1 MRTYHTL
8 IMVYATVMTFSA
20 LYAPQPL
27 QPILMSEF
35 GVSKE
40 QAALLT
46 TVTMI
51 PLGIAPIVYGYM
63 LESFSSKKLFSI
75 GIGALAILQLAF
87 FFTDNF
93 HLLIVIRFFVGMA
106 IPAVLTSIMTYISTV
121 TKRETVQKQMAYY
134 ISSTILGGFAGRF
147 FSGLIASYF
156 GWRWTFLILAFSL
169 SLAFVLI
176 RSLHE
181 AEIQISK
188 FSVRSVLDVL
198 KKRQF
203 ATIYLLIFAT
213 FFTFAAILNFIPFR
227 VREISAGSSSFTI
240 GIMYMGYIM
249 GIVMSLNALRIIKI
263 FGGEMN
269 TVFTALV
276 FYACTLFLF
285 TYPSLY
291 VMFFGMFL
299 FCCGM
304 FLAHSVASGYVNKI
318 AEDKK
323 GITNGLYVSFY
334 YGGGTFGSFLP
345 GFVYSRFGWN
355 AFLLLIGSVVSVSIA
370 AAWFMQERRKISA

>member
-1 MRTYHTL
+1 
-8 IMVYATVMTFSA
+8 MVYATVMTFSA

-27 QPILMSEF
+27 QPVLMGEF

-51 PLGIAPIVYGYM
+51 PLSIAPIVYGYM

-75 GIGALAILQLAF
+75 GVGALALLQLAF
-87 FFTDNF
+87 FLTENF
-93 HLLIVIRFFVGMA
+93 QLLIVIRFFVGMA

-121 TKRETVQKQMAYY
+121 TKRETVQRQMAFY

-156 GWRWTFLILAFSL
+156 GWRWTFLILACSL
-169 SLAFVLI
+169 GLAVFLI

-181 AEIQISK
+181 AEIKISR
-188 FSVRSVLDVL
+188 FCFRSVLDVL

-203 ATIYLLIFAT
+203 ATVYLLIFAT
-213 FFTFAAILNFIPFR
+213 FSTFAAILNFIPFR

-240 GIMYMGYIM
+240 GVMYMGYIM
-249 GIVMSLNALRIIKI
+249 GIVMSLNAVRIIKV
-263 FGGEMN
+263 FKGEMN
-269 TVFTALV
+269 TVFSALA

-318 AEDKK
+318 ADDKK

-334 YGGGTFGSFLP
+334 YLGGAFGSFIP
-345 GFVYSRFGWN
+345 GFIYSSLGWN
-355 AFLLLIGSVVSVSIA
+355 SFLVFIGSILVA
-370 AAWFMQERRKISA
+370 ALIIAWFMQDRKVYA

>member
-1 MRTYHTL
+1 MRFYHTL
-8 IMVYATVMTFSA
+8 VMVYATVMTFSA

-27 QPILMSEF
+27 QPVLMSEF

-51 PLGIAPIVYGYM
+51 PLSIAPIVYGYM

-75 GIGALAILQLAF
+75 GVGALALLQLAF
-87 FFTDNF
+87 FFTENF
-93 HLLIVIRFFVGMA
+93 QLLIVIRFFVGMA

-121 TKRETVQKQMAYY
+121 TKRETVQRQMAFY

-169 SLAFVLI
+169 GLAVFLI

-181 AEIQISK
+181 AEIKISR
-188 FSVRSVLDVL
+188 FCFRSVLDVL

-203 ATIYLLIFAT
+203 ATVYLLIFAT
-213 FFTFAAILNFIPFR
+213 FSTFAAILNFIPFR

-240 GIMYMGYIM
+240 GVMYMGYIM
-249 GIVMSLNALRIIKI
+249 GIVMSLNAVKIIKV
-263 FGGEMN
+263 FKGEMN
-269 TVFTALV
+269 TVFSALA

-318 AEDKK
+318 ADDKK

-334 YGGGTFGSFLP
+334 YLGGAFGSFIP
-345 GFVYSRFGWN
+345 GFIYSSLGWN
-355 AFLLLIGSVVSVSIA
+355 SFLVFIGSILVTALII
-370 AAWFMQERRKISA
+370 AWFMQDRKIYA

>member
-1 MRTYHTL
+1 
-8 IMVYATVMTFSA
+8 MVYATVMTFSA

>member
-1 MRTYHTL
+1 MRFYHTL

-27 QPILMSEF
+27 QPVLMSEF

-51 PLGIAPIVYGYM
+51 PLSIAPIVYGYM

-75 GIGALAILQLAF
+75 GVGALALLQLAF
-87 FFTDNF
+87 FLTENF
-93 HLLIVIRFFVGMA
+93 QLLIVIRFFVGMA

-121 TKRETVQKQMAYY
+121 TKRETVQRQMAFY

-169 SLAFVLI
+169 GLAVFLI

-181 AEIQISK
+181 AEIKISR
-188 FSVRSVLDVL
+188 FCFRSVLDVL

-203 ATIYLLIFAT
+203 ATVYLLIFAT
-213 FFTFAAILNFIPFR
+213 FSTFAAILNFIPFR

-240 GIMYMGYIM
+240 GVMYMGYIM
-249 GIVMSLNALRIIKI
+249 GIVMSLNAVRIIKV
-263 FGGEMN
+263 FKGEMN
-269 TVFTALV
+269 TVFSALA

-318 AEDKK
+318 ADDKK

-334 YGGGTFGSFLP
+334 YLGGAFGSFIP
-345 GFVYSRFGWN
+345 GFIYSSLGWN
-355 AFLLLIGSVVSVSIA
+355 SFLVFIGSILVTALII
-370 AAWFMQERRKISA
+370 AWFMQDRKIYA

>member
-1 MRTYHTL
+1 
-8 IMVYATVMTFSA
+8 MVYATVMTFSA

-75 GIGALAILQLAF
+75 GIGALALLQLAF

-169 SLAFVLI
+169 ALAFVLI

-269 TVFTALV
+269 TVFTALA
-276 FYACTLFLF
+276 FYVCTLFMF
-285 TYPSLY
+285 TYPSLC

-318 AEDKK
+318 ADDKK

-334 YGGGTFGSFLP
+334 YAGGTFGSFVP
-345 GFVYSRFGWN
+345 GFVYSGLGWN
-355 AFLLLIGSVVSVSIA
+355 SFLLFIGSVLSVSVT

>member
-1 MRTYHTL
+1 MRFYHTL

-27 QPILMSEF
+27 QPVLMSEF

-51 PLGIAPIVYGYM
+51 PLSIAPIVYGYM

-75 GIGALAILQLAF
+75 GVGALALLQLAF
-87 FFTDNF
+87 FLTENF
-93 HLLIVIRFFVGMA
+93 QLLIVIRFFVGMA

-121 TKRETVQKQMAYY
+121 TKRETVQRQMAFY

-156 GWRWTFLILAFSL
+156 GWRWTFLILACSL
-169 SLAFVLI
+169 GLAVFLI

-181 AEIQISK
+181 AEIKISR
-188 FSVRSVLDVL
+188 FCFRSVLDVL

-203 ATIYLLIFAT
+203 ATVYLLIFAT
-213 FFTFAAILNFIPFR
+213 FSTFAAILNFIPFR

-240 GIMYMGYIM
+240 GVMYMGYIM
-249 GIVMSLNALRIIKI
+249 GIVMSLNAVRIIKV
-263 FGGEMN
+263 FKGEMN
-269 TVFTALV
+269 TVFSALA

-318 AEDKK
+318 ADDKK

-334 YGGGTFGSFLP
+334 YLGGAFGSFIP
-345 GFVYSRFGWN
+345 GFIYSSLGWN
-355 AFLLLIGSVVSVSIA
+355 SFLVFIGSILVTALII
-370 AAWFMQERRKISA
+370 AWFMQDRKIYA

>member
-1 MRTYHTL
+1 VRFYHTL

-27 QPILMSEF
+27 QPVLMGEF

-51 PLGIAPIVYGYM
+51 PLSIAPIVYGYM

-75 GIGALAILQLAF
+75 GVGALALLQLAF
-87 FFTDNF
+87 FLTENF
-93 HLLIVIRFFVGMA
+93 QLLIVIRFFVGMA

-121 TKRETVQKQMAYY
+121 TKRETVQRQMAFY

-156 GWRWTFLILAFSL
+156 GWRWTFLILACSL
-169 SLAFVLI
+169 GLAVFLI

-181 AEIQISK
+181 AEIKISR
-188 FSVRSVLDVL
+188 FCFRSVLDVL

-203 ATIYLLIFAT
+203 ATVYLLIFAT
-213 FFTFAAILNFIPFR
+213 FSTFAAILNFIPFR

-240 GIMYMGYIM
+240 GVMYMGYIM
-249 GIVMSLNALRIIKI
+249 GIVMSLNAVRIIKV
-263 FGGEMN
+263 FKGEMN
-269 TVFTALV
+269 TVFSALA

-318 AEDKK
+318 ADDKK

-334 YGGGTFGSFLP
+334 YLGGAFGSFIP
-345 GFVYSRFGWN
+345 GFIYSSLGWN
-355 AFLLLIGSVVSVSIA
+355 SFLVFIGSILVTALII
-370 AAWFMQERRKISA
+370 AWFMQDRKVYA

>member
-1 MRTYHTL
+1 MRFYHTL

-27 QPILMSEF
+27 QPVLMSEF

-51 PLGIAPIVYGYM
+51 PLSIAPIVYGYM

-75 GIGALAILQLAF
+75 GVGALALLQLAF
-87 FFTDNF
+87 FLTENF
-93 HLLIVIRFFVGMA
+93 QLLIVIRFFVGMA

-121 TKRETVQKQMAYY
+121 TKRETVQRQMAFY

-169 SLAFVLI
+169 GLAVFLI

-181 AEIQISK
+181 AEIKISR
-188 FSVRSVLDVL
+188 FCFRSVLDVL

-203 ATIYLLIFAT
+203 ATVYLLIFAT
-213 FFTFAAILNFIPFR
+213 FSTFAAILNFIPFR

-240 GIMYMGYIM
+240 GVMYMGYIM
-249 GIVMSLNALRIIKI
+249 GIVMSLNAVKIIKV
-263 FGGEMN
+263 FKGEMN
-269 TVFTALV
+269 TVFSALA

-318 AEDKK
+318 ADDKK

-334 YGGGTFGSFLP
+334 YLGGAFGSFIP
-345 GFVYSRFGWN
+345 GFIYSSLGWN
-355 AFLLLIGSVVSVSIA
+355 SFLVFIGSILVTALII
-370 AAWFMQERRKISA
+370 AWFMQDRKIYA

>member
-1 MRTYHTL
+1 M
-8 IMVYATVMTFSA
+8 A
-20 LYAPQPL
+20 L
-27 QPILMSEF
+27 
-35 GVSKE
+35 
-40 QAALLT
+40 
-46 TVTMI
+46 
-51 PLGIAPIVYGYM
+51 
-63 LESFSSKKLFSI
+63 
-75 GIGALAILQLAF
+75 LQLAF

-323 GITNGLYVSFY
+323 GDNQRTVC
-334 YGGGTFGSFLP
+334 
-345 GFVYSRFGWN
+345 
-355 AFLLLIGSVVSVSIA
+355 FLLLRRRNLRFIPSGVCLQQVRVECFSASDRFCGFCFHRRCVVHAGKAENFRLTSLY
-370 AAWFMQERRKISA
+370 RYL

>member
-1 MRTYHTL
+1 VRFYHTL

-27 QPILMSEF
+27 QPVLMSEF

-51 PLGIAPIVYGYM
+51 PLSIAPIVYGYM

-75 GIGALAILQLAF
+75 GVGALALLQLAF
-87 FFTDNF
+87 FLTENF
-93 HLLIVIRFFVGMA
+93 QLLIVIRFFVGMA

-121 TKRETVQKQMAYY
+121 TKRETVQRQMAFY

-169 SLAFVLI
+169 GLAVFLI

-181 AEIQISK
+181 AEIKISR
-188 FSVRSVLDVL
+188 FCFRSVLDVL

-203 ATIYLLIFAT
+203 ATVYLLIFAT
-213 FFTFAAILNFIPFR
+213 FSTFAAILNFIPFR

-240 GIMYMGYIM
+240 GVMYMGYIM
-249 GIVMSLNALRIIKI
+249 GIVMSLNAVKIIKV
-263 FGGEMN
+263 FKGEMN
-269 TVFTALV
+269 TVFSALA

-318 AEDKK
+318 ADDKK

-334 YGGGTFGSFLP
+334 YLGGAFGSFIP
-345 GFVYSRFGWN
+345 GFIYSSLGWN
-355 AFLLLIGSVVSVSIA
+355 SFLVFIGSILVTALII
-370 AAWFMQERRKISA
+370 AWFMQDRKIYA

>member
-1 MRTYHTL
+1 VRFYHTL

-27 QPILMSEF
+27 QPVLMSEF

-51 PLGIAPIVYGYM
+51 PLSIAPIVYGYM

-75 GIGALAILQLAF
+75 GVGALALLQLAF
-87 FFTDNF
+87 FLTENF
-93 HLLIVIRFFVGMA
+93 QLLIVIRFFVGMA

-121 TKRETVQKQMAYY
+121 TKRETVQRQMAFY

-169 SLAFVLI
+169 GLAVFLI

-181 AEIQISK
+181 AEIKISR
-188 FSVRSVLDVL
+188 FCFRSVLDVL

-203 ATIYLLIFAT
+203 ATVYLLIFAT
-213 FFTFAAILNFIPFR
+213 FSTFAAILNFIPFR

-240 GIMYMGYIM
+240 GVMYMGYIM
-249 GIVMSLNALRIIKI
+249 GIVMSLNAVRIIKV
-263 FGGEMN
+263 FKGEMN
-269 TVFTALV
+269 TVFSALA

-318 AEDKK
+318 ADDKK

-334 YGGGTFGSFLP
+334 YLGGAFGSFIP
-345 GFVYSRFGWN
+345 GFIYSSLGWN
-355 AFLLLIGSVVSVSIA
+355 SFLVFIGSILVTALII
-370 AAWFMQERRKISA
+370 AWFMQDRKIYA

>member
-1 MRTYHTL
+1 MRFYHTL

-27 QPILMSEF
+27 QPVLMSEF

-51 PLGIAPIVYGYM
+51 PLSIAPIVYGYM

-75 GIGALAILQLAF
+75 GVGALALLQLAF
-87 FFTDNF
+87 FFTENF
-93 HLLIVIRFFVGMA
+93 QLLIVIRFFVGMA

-121 TKRETVQKQMAYY
+121 TKRETVQRQMAFY

-169 SLAFVLI
+169 GLAVFLI

-181 AEIQISK
+181 AEIKISR
-188 FSVRSVLDVL
+188 FCFRSVLDVL

-203 ATIYLLIFAT
+203 ATVYLLIFAT
-213 FFTFAAILNFIPFR
+213 FSTFAAILNFIPFR

-240 GIMYMGYIM
+240 GVMYMGYIM
-249 GIVMSLNALRIIKI
+249 GIVMSLNAVKIIKV
-263 FGGEMN
+263 FKGEMN
-269 TVFTALV
+269 TVFSALA

-318 AEDKK
+318 ADDKK

-334 YGGGTFGSFLP
+334 YLGGAFGSFIP
-345 GFVYSRFGWN
+345 GFIYSSLGWN
-355 AFLLLIGSVVSVSIA
+355 SFLVFIGSILVTALII
-370 AAWFMQERRKISA
+370 AWFMQDRKIYA